1 MYPKKVIEKHCSHNS
16 LFEIHNHYQYNLHLT
31 DKPLAELLEVIL
43 FLEVFAVNWENE
55 LILN

>member
-1 MYPKKVIEKHCSHNS
+1 MYNKKIIEKDCSRNS

-43 FLEVFAVNWENE
+43 FLKVCAVNWETE
-55 LILN
+55 FILN